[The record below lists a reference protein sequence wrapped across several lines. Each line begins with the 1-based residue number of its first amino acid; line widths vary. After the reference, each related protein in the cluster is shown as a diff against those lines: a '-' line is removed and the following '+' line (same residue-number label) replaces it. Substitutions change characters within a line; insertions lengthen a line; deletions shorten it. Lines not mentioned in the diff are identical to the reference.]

1 MKDYLDLALQEETSR
16 TNAAV
21 GGTLLSHEIYQY
33 RCRECENL
41 HFTKEGAAEI
51 CLRTFD
57 KEDK

>member
-1 MKDYLDLALQEETSR
+1 MGDYSDSVLHEETNR
-16 TNAAV
+16 VNAAV